1 MEKGFTHL
9 YFGNGKGKTT
19 MAMGLSLRALGN
31 GLRVEI
37 YQFLKGVPSGE
48 RVALKQFPNAS
59 VFCPEGACEGF
70 LWNMDGA
77 QRERFLAAQRELLGR
92 AADAVRSGQADLI
105 VLDEALR
112 LPDVGA
118 VSWEEI
124 SRLMD
129 TKSDQTELVL
139 TGGSCPDTLI
149 RKADYAT
156 ELIKRA
162 HPYDRGEIA
171 RRGIEY

>member
-37 YQFLKGVPSGE
+37 YQFLKGAPSGE
-48 RVALKQFPNAS
+48 RIALKQFPNAS

-77 QRERFLAAQRELLGR
+77 QRERLTRQWRR
-92 AADAVRSGQADLI
+92 AVERASGWA
-105 VLDEALR
+105 
-112 LPDVGA
+112 
-118 VSWEEI
+118 EE
-124 SRLMD
+124 
-129 TKSDQTELVL
+129 
-139 TGGSCPDTLI
+139 
-149 RKADYAT
+149 
-156 ELIKRA
+156 
-162 HPYDRGEIA
+162 
-171 RRGIEY
+171 